1 MALIA
6 PADGDVCAHRGR
18 LVVLHPGCEVEKV
31 GQQQVDE
38 GNQHWEGKQ
47 VGLTPQEVVRGMTS
61 AFLQVLL
68 SREYER

>member
-1 MALIA
+1 M
-6 PADGDVCAHRGR
+6 
-18 LVVLHPGCEVEKV
+18 EKV

-38 GNQHWEGKQ
+38 GNQHWEGEQ